1 MTSVSD
7 YFQTLGQTMAD
18 RLGDQPEPDSVF
30 AAIATDVLRGVPAP
44 AVDVLAMADWA
55 AQQRP
60 LPRQVNFKG
69 GFGQPPLVV
78 FVAPGFYLEVLFW
91 FPSRT
96 GIHGHGFTGA
106 FRVLNGC
113 SVQVEYR
120 FLEES
125 APEEG
130 LRLGK
135 LVPQGIEMIA
145 PGKICSILGR
155 DDFIHCVAH
164 LGNPSLTLVARTYGS
179 KDLRQFAFH
188 RCGFALRA
196 KYQQQTVERQAAVLA
211 AVFKARPEAFLERV
225 VAYLAAS
232 DRATFYSVL
241 SELKSLLTL
250 PVFTKQVL
258 PAVRERFGIS
268 HAPALAALEEDV
280 RSNGIWG
287 LIGRLKDPRQQLRL
301 ALTELFPDEQERDAL
316 ICQSL
321 GVAEAKPVLEEWLR
335 IAERASA
342 PPEPGLNAEQG

>member
-1 MTSVSD
+1 MSHVSD
-7 YFQTLGQTMAD
+7 YFQTLGQTMASQ
-18 RLGDQPEPDSVF
+18 LGDHPEPDSVF
-30 AAIATDVLRGVPAP
+30 AAIATDVLSAVPAP
-44 AVDVLAMADWA
+44 PIDVLAMADWA
-55 AQQRP
+55 GQQDP
-60 LPRQVNFKG
+60 LPKQVNFKS

-78 FVAPGFYLEVLFW
+78 FVAPGFYIEVLFW

-135 LVPQGIEMIA
+135 LVAQGIEMVA
-145 PGKICSILGR
+145 PGKVCSILGR

-179 KDLRQFAFH
+179 KDLRQFSFH

-196 KYQQQTVERQAAVLA
+196 KYQQQTMERQAAVLA
-211 AVFKARPEAFLERV
+211 AVFKARPAAFRERLL
-225 VAYLAAS
+225 AYLAAT
-232 DRATFYSVL
+232 DCAACYAVL
-241 SELKSLLTL
+241 SELKSLLAF

-258 PAVRERFGIS
+258 PAVRERFGAT
-268 HAPALAALEEDV
+268 HAPALAALDEDV

-287 LIGRLKDPRQQLRL
+287 LIGKLNDPRQQLQH
-301 ALTELFPDEQERDAL
+301 ALTELFPDERERDAL

-321 GVAEAKPVLEEWLR
+321 GVADAQPVLAEWLR
-335 IAERASA
+335 IAEQSSA
-342 PPEPGLNAEQG
+342 PPATG

>member
-1 MTSVSD
+1 
-7 YFQTLGQTMAD
+7 MAS
-18 RLGDQPEPDSVF
+18 RLGDRIDPDTVF
-30 AAIATDVLRGVPAP
+30 AQIATEVLSEVPAP
-44 AVDVLAMADWA
+44 SIDVLAMADWA
-55 AQQRP
+55 AQQHP
-60 LPRQVNFKG
+60 LPQQVNFKS

-78 FVAPGFYLEVLFW
+78 FVAPGFYIEVLFW

-106 FRVLNGC
+106 FRVLSGC

-125 APEEG
+125 APMEG

-179 KDLRQFAFH
+179 KDLRQFAFR
-188 RCGFALRA
+188 RCGFAVRA
-196 KYQQQTVERQAAVLA
+196 KYQKQTVERQAAVLA
-211 AVFKARPEAFLERV
+211 AVYKARPAVFLERLM
-225 VAYLAAS
+225 AYLGTA
-232 DRATFYSVL
+232 DLATFYLVL
-241 SELKSLLTL
+241 GELESLLTL
-250 PVFTKQVL
+250 SVFTKLVL
-258 PAVRERFGIS
+258 PAVRERFGAS

-280 RSNGIWG
+280 RSSGIWG
-287 LIGRLKDPRQQLRL
+287 LIGKLVSPRQQLQL
-301 ALTELFPDEQERDAL
+301 ALGELFPDESQRDAL

-321 GVAEAKPVLEEWLR
+321 AVSDAKPVLEAWLQT
-335 IAERASA
+335 
-342 PPEPGLNAEQG
+342 AEQAAAPADAA

>member
-1 MTSVSD
+1 MSPLSD
-7 YFQTLGQTMAD
+7 YFQSLGLTMAD
-18 RLGDQPEPDSVF
+18 RLGEHPEPDSVF
-30 AAIATDVLRGVPAP
+30 AGIATDVLRAVPAP
-44 AVDVLAMADWA
+44 PVDVLAMAEWA

-60 LPRQVNFKG
+60 LPKQVNFKG

-78 FVAPGFYLEVLFW
+78 FVASGFYIEVLFW

-113 SVQVEYR
+113 SVQIEYR

-145 PGKICSILGR
+145 PGKICSIHAR

-188 RCGFALRA
+188 RCGFAHRA
-196 KYQQQTVERQAAVLA
+196 KHQHQIVERQAAVLA
-211 AVFKARPEAFLERV
+211 AVFKARPDAFLARLTE
-225 VAYLAAS
+225 YLAAA
-232 DRATFYSVL
+232 DVATSYLVL
-241 SELKSLLTL
+241 HELKSLLTL
-250 PVFTKQVL
+250 PVFIKQVL
-258 PAVRERFGIS
+258 PAVRERFGAS
-268 HAPALAALEEDV
+268 HAPALLALEEDV
-280 RSNGIWG
+280 RSGGIWG
-287 LIGRLKDPRQQLRL
+287 LVGKLKDPRQQLQL
-301 ALTELFPDEQERDAL
+301 ALTELFPDERERDAL

-321 GVAEAKPVLEEWLR
+321 GVADARPVLEEWLR
-335 IAERASA
+335 IAEQSSA
-342 PPEPGLNAEQG
+342 PGERA